1 MANFSVSPGV
11 TTSEIDNTFLTGQ
24 PVQAGAAI
32 VGPTVKGPVE
42 IPTLVTSYADYVNR
56 FGDVLISGSN
66 TYSYLTSISA
76 YNYFN
81 NGGTSLIVSRVVSGS
96 YTPAQSTTVSNALTA
111 TPGTTASLSF
121 DASTI
126 ITGSATGS
134 FVCIRIEL
142 PGVNDF
148 YVSPNSQDYN
158 FFSNLSDT
166 YYSSSGASTNANTD
180 NYMAVVTSIINSPIT
195 DINSIGL
202 SSSYNSGTNIFTIY
216 ASSPGVSLNG
226 VNLYK
231 NTFQGGAGTFIGT
244 LSGGTPNISGNAL
257 VLETL
262 SEGVIM
268 NSSSSLASDGTLAS
282 GSKDNIRWEITNSN
296 TSSGAF
302 NVIVRRGDDKTNSK
316 TILETWNNVN
326 LDPNS
331 SRFISRVIGDQVIE
345 YNPATNQID
354 ISAGSFTNQSRYIRV
369 KTLNYLTP
377 NYLNNS
383 GNPVSAYTAS
393 IPLNGSGSF
402 TGATGDVKAG
412 ANFYDAIN
420 ASNTQG
426 LVAAN
431 YDNMVNLLSNKD
443 DYQFNVLSTPGLFDE
458 YHTSTIST
466 IVTNTQL
473 RGDNLYVVD
482 TVGYSG
488 GVTDAISQASTRDT
502 SYAAT
507 YWPWVRVIDPGTGK
521 QVWIPA
527 STLIPGVYAY
537 NDKVAAP
544 WFAPAGINRGGLS
557 TVLKAKVKLTQGNRD
572 ELYENNINPIATF
585 PKTGISVFGQKTLQ
599 KGASALDR
607 VNVRRLMIELKSY
620 ITQIADT
627 LVFEQNTITT
637 RNNFLSRVN
646 PYLEAIQQ
654 KQGLYAFR
662 VIMDESN
669 NTPDVIDRNQL
680 IGQIYVQPS
689 RTAEFIAL
697 DFILLPTGAQ
707 FPG

>member
-202 SSSYNSGTNIFTIY
+202 SSSYDSGTNIFTIY

-244 LSGGTPNISGNAL
+244 LSGGTANISGNTF

-262 SEGVIM
+262 SEGIIM

-431 YDNMVNLLSNKD
+431 YTNMVNLLSNKD

-488 GVTDAISQASTRDT
+488 GITDAISQASTRDT

-627 LVFEQNTITT
+627 LVFEQNTIAT

-662 VIMDESN
+662 VIMDETN

>member
-66 TYSYLTSISA
+66 TYSYLTSLSA

-81 NGGTSLIVSRVVSGS
+81 NGGTSLIVARVVSGS
-96 YTPAQSTTVSNALTA
+96 YTPAQSTTVTNGLVA
-111 TPGTTASLSF
+111 TPGATASF
-121 DASTI
+121 TINVSTS
-126 ITGSATGS
+126 ITSSATGS
-134 FVCIRIEL
+134 YSGVRISTTDNEYWI
-142 PGVNDF
+142 V
-148 YVSPNSQDYN
+148 PNSNFSFYN
-158 FFSNLSDT
+158 TLSDI
-166 YYSSSGASTNANTD
+166 YYTSSGAGTNANFD
-180 NYMAVVTSIINSPIT
+180 SYMAAVVSTINDPNADFDNIGIT
-195 DINSIGL
+195 A
-202 SSSYNSGTNIFTIY
+202 SY
-216 ASSPGVSLNG
+216 SSPNLTISSISPGTTLNG
-226 VNLYK
+226 VGIFKEAY
-231 NTFQGGAGTFIGT
+231 AGSLGISIGT
-244 LSGGTPNISGNAL
+244 LSGGTNNVSANTF

-282 GSKDNIRWEITNSN
+282 GSKDNVRFEITNAN
-296 TSSGAF
+296 TSSGTF

-345 YNPATNQID
+345 YNPTTNQID
-354 ISAGSFTNQSRYIRV
+354 ISAGSFTNQSRYVRV

-377 NYLNNS
+377 NYLDNS

-402 TGATGDVKAG
+402 TGATGNVKAG

-488 GVTDAISQASTRDT
+488 GITDAISQASTRDT

-537 NDKVAAP
+537 NDRVAAP

-627 LVFEQNTITT
+627 LVFEQNTIAT